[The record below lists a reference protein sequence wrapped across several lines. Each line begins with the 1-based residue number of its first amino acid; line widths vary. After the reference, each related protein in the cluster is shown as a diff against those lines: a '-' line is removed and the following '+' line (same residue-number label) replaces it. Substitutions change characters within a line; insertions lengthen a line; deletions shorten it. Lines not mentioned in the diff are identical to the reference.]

1 MVHKIELAGVG
12 VAAAFVLAAGA
23 YAVTSG
29 GQSEDSK
36 GDQIQDPCLNLSD
49 EECMAL
55 QQKMSADF
63 DARLAAWVTDFND
76 DDLDLRSLRKGESSA
91 DYAPPLE
98 TLEASV
104 NEAEV
109 ILVGTANTV
118 SFEGYY
124 AFVVVDIE
132 QTLKGSV
139 SKEITFV
146 QGGGPRPDPEWKRAT
161 LVEAPADPLL
171 LPGDQAVLFLRY
183 YPEPGWY
190 EAQPWTGQ
198 YRLNEDGTISANEF
212 NPFRREVDGLILD
225 EFLDLIETANAGAKV
240 TP

>member
-1 MVHKIELAGVG
+1 MMHRIALAGVG
-12 VAAAFVLAAGA
+12 VAAAFVLAASV
-23 YAVTSG
+23 YAVSSSV
-29 GQSEDSK
+29 QSEDSK
-36 GDQIQDPCLNLSD
+36 GDPTQDPCFELPD

-76 DDLDLRSLRKGESSA
+76 DDIDLRSLPKGESLA
-91 DYAPPLE
+91 DYAPPLD

-104 NEAEV
+104 REAEV
-109 ILVGTANTV
+109 ILVGTATTV
-118 SFEGYY
+118 TFEGYY
-124 AFVVVDIE
+124 AFVAFEIE
-132 QTLKGSV
+132 HALKGPV

-146 QGGGPRPDPEWKRAT
+146 QGGGPRPDPEWKKAT

-171 LPGDQAVLFLRY
+171 LPGDRAVLLLNY
-183 YPEPGWY
+183 YAEPGWY

-212 NPFRREVDGLILD
+212 NPFRRIVDDLSLD
-225 EFLDLIETANAGAKV
+225 QFLALIEATDAGAGV
-240 TP
+240 SP

>member
-1 MVHKIELAGVG
+1 MLPRLGLAGVG
-12 VAAAFVLAAGA
+12 FLAALVVAVGV
-23 YAVTSG
+23 YAVTSSV
-29 GQSEDSK
+29 QSDESPED
-36 GDQIQDPCLNLSD
+36 QTQDPCYNLSD

-55 QQKMSADF
+55 LHTMSADF
-63 DARLAAWVTDFND
+63 DSRLAAWVTDFNGD
-76 DDLDLRSLRKGESSA
+76 EIDLRSLPKGESLA
-91 DYAPPLE
+91 DYAAPLE

-104 NEAEV
+104 RDADL
-109 ILVGTANTV
+109 ILVGTSESIN
-118 SFEGYY
+118 FEGYY
-124 AFVVVDIE
+124 GFVAFNIE
-132 QTLKGSV
+132 QSLKDSASGQ
-139 SKEITFV
+139 IRFV
-146 QGGGPRPDPEWKRAT
+146 QGGGPRPNPEWDDAT

-171 LPGDQAVLFLRY
+171 LPGDRAVLFLRY

-225 EFLDLIETANAGAKV
+225 QFLDLIQTANAGAKV